1 LEKPEVNIFRI
12 NFDELYQR
20 HLCRHGQ
27 FGINVWHI
35 VAVYG
40 VYFSLCCLAAIIVRG
55 MLPQITPAVQGCV
68 LVLLFGPYLGVLL
81 RNIPVPVFLLTF
93 MSSILLIA
101 AAVATPGI
109 PFWLHLILITA
120 WHRVQLLSHH
130 RYTLHHDMSAFDQ
143 TYKKGR
149 TLFVL
154 LAVYELPILLQ
165 YLAFGRNDWAR

>member
-1 LEKPEVNIFRI
+1 MNILRI
-12 NFDELYQR
+12 NFDDLYLR

-40 VYFSLCCLAAIIVRG
+40 VYFSLCSLAAIAARSL
-55 MLPQITPAVQGCV
+55 LPQATSTLQCCV
-68 LVLLFGPYLGVLL
+68 LILLFVPYFCVLL
-81 RNIPVPVFLLTF
+81 RNIPMPVFLLTLL
-93 MSSILLIA
+93 SSMLLIA

-109 PFWLHLILITA
+109 PYWLHLILIPV
-120 WHRVQLLSHH
+120 WHRVQLLSHRH
-130 RYTLHHDMSAFDQ
+130 YTLRHDMSAFDQ

-165 YLAFGRNDWAR
+165 YLALGRKDWVR

>member
-1 LEKPEVNIFRI
+1 MNILRI

-35 VAVYG
+35 IAVYG
-40 VYFSLCCLAAIIVRG
+40 VYFSLCSLAAIAVKVF
-55 MLPQITPAVQGCV
+55 LPQTTSTIQFCV
-68 LVLLFGPYLGVLL
+68 LLLLFVPYFAVLV
-81 RNIPVPVFLLTF
+81 RNTPIPVFLLTF
-93 MSSILLIA
+93 LSSMLLIA
-101 AAVATPGI
+101 AAVVTPGI
-109 PFWLHLILITA
+109 PFWLHLILIPA
-120 WHRVQLLSHH
+120 WHRVQLLSHR
-130 RYTLHHDMSAFDQ
+130 RYTLHHDMSAFDR

-165 YLAFGRNDWAR
+165 YLAFGRKDWVR

>member
-1 LEKPEVNIFRI
+1 MEKKKVNILRI

-35 VAVYG
+35 IAVYG
-40 VYFSLCCLAAIIVRG
+40 VYFSLCSLAAIAVRSL
-55 MLPQITPAVQGCV
+55 LPEITPTIQCCV
-68 LVLLFGPYLGVLL
+68 LTLLFVPYFGVLL
-81 RNIPVPVFLLTF
+81 RNIPSPVFLPTF
-93 MSSILLIA
+93 LSSMLLIA

-109 PFWLHLILITA
+109 PFWLHLIMIPA
-120 WHRVQLLSHH
+120 WHRVQLLSHR
-130 RYTLHHDMSAFDQ
+130 RYSLHHDMSAFDQ

-149 TLFVL
+149 ALFVL

-165 YLAFGRNDWAR
+165 YLAFGRKDWV

>member
-1 LEKPEVNIFRI
+1 MNILRI
-12 NFDELYQR
+12 NFYELYQR

-35 VAVYG
+35 IAVYG
-40 VYFSLCCLAAIIVRG
+40 VYFSLCSLAAIAVRFL
-55 MLPQITPAVQGCV
+55 LPQITPTSRCCV
-68 LVLLFGPYLGVLL
+68 LILLFVPYFALL
-81 RNIPVPVFLLTF
+81 VRNIPIPVFLLTF
-93 MSSILLIA
+93 LSSILLIA

-109 PFWLHLILITA
+109 PFWLHLILIPA
-120 WHRVQLLSHH
+120 WHRVQLLSHR
-130 RYTLHHDMSAFDQ
+130 RYTLHHEMSAFDH

-165 YLAFGRNDWAR
+165 YLAFGRKDWVR

>member
-1 LEKPEVNIFRI
+1 MNILRV

-35 VAVYG
+35 IAVYG
-40 VYFSLCCLAAIIVRG
+40 VYFSLCSLAAIAVKG
-55 MLPQITPAVQGCV
+55 LLPQITLTVQYCV
-68 LVLLFGPYLGVLL
+68 LALLFVPYFGVLL
-81 RNIPVPVFLLTF
+81 RNIPVPVLLLTVLSL
-93 MSSILLIA
+93 MLLIA

-109 PFWLHLILITA
+109 PFWLHLILIPT
-120 WHRVQLLSHH
+120 WHRVQLVSHR
-130 RYTLHHDMSAFDQ
+130 RYTVHHDMSTFDT

-149 TLFVL
+149 TLFLL

-165 YLAFGRNDWAR
+165 YLALGRKDWVR

>member
-1 LEKPEVNIFRI
+1 MNILRI
-12 NFDELYQR
+12 NFNELYQR

-35 VAVYG
+35 IAVYG
-40 VYFSLCCLAAIIVRG
+40 VYFSLCCLAAITVRG
-55 MLPQITPAVQGCV
+55 IFPQITPGVQGCV
-68 LVLLFGPYLGVLL
+68 LVLMFVPYLGVLL
-81 RNIPVPVFLLTF
+81 RNIPIPVFLLTF
-93 MSSILLIA
+93 VSTIFLIA

-109 PFWLHLILITA
+109 PFWLHLILIPA
-120 WHRVQLLSHH
+120 WHRVQLLSHRH
-130 RYTLHHDMSAFDQ
+130 YTLHHDMSVPTQ

-165 YLAFGRNDWAR
+165 YLAFGRKDWVK